1 MQSVYAFNKAQE
13 SNYYLGLTEIDA
25 QIKDALMIHG
35 REHKE
40 RLDEQQKKAVGL
52 YREHYQ
58 KGKRSDV
65 LKDEEGAIAEQIA
78 WDTIYSYQRKERD
91 EFHSVQRK
99 MISETEHLF
108 NKYLRLIRL
117 AGALADYIK
126 DVQEKKQN
134 KTGEKPEVDFSRF
147 YDNELLARL
156 RDSEEVKEEK
166 FFWELEQIIDW
177 SKMLRSNEKFL
188 GLLKSISN
196 DLEGDKEL
204 MLFIFREFMFKNDLL
219 LSFLEESDLNWIENR
234 PVIRNMLLKT
244 VKGIDD
250 EEGEIELFTLSRN
263 WEDDK
268 EFFEILFK
276 KTITE
281 DAEWEKRIAS
291 KEKKWANDRIATV
304 DKILIKMALSEMT
317 NFPSIPVKVT
327 INEFMEISKIYST
340 PKSWQFM
347 NGILD
352 AIATDMQE
360 EGLVRKSGRGLIDN
374 K

>member
-1 MQSVYAFNKAQE
+1 
-13 SNYYLGLTEIDA
+13 
-25 QIKDALMIHG
+25 
-35 REHKE
+35 
-40 RLDEQQKKAVGL
+40 
-52 YREHYQ
+52 
-58 KGKRSDV
+58 
-65 LKDEEGAIAEQIA
+65 
-78 WDTIYSYQRKERD
+78 
-91 EFHSVQRK
+91 

-126 DVQEKKQN
+126 DVQEKKQK

-147 YDNELLARL
+147 YNNDLLARL
-156 RDSEEVKEEK
+156 RDLEEVKEEK
-166 FFWELEQIIDW
+166 FFWELEQVIDW
-177 SKMLRSNEKFL
+177 SKMLRKDEKFL
-188 GLLKSISN
+188 GLLESVSS

-204 MLFIFREFMFKNDLL
+204 MLFVFREFMFKNELL

-234 PVIRNMLLKT
+234 PVVRNMLLKT
-244 VKGIDD
+244 VKGVDD
-250 EEGEIELFTLSRN
+250 EEEEIELFTLSRN
-263 WEDDK
+263 WEDDR
-268 EFFEILFK
+268 EFFEVLYK

-291 KEKKWANDRIATV
+291 KAKRWANDRIATV

>member
-1 MQSVYAFNKAQE
+1 MQNVYAFNKAQE
-13 SNYYLGLTEIDA
+13 SNYYLGLTDIDS

-40 RLDEQQKKAVGL
+40 RLDEQQKKAVVL
-52 YREHYQ
+52 YRAHYQ
-58 KGKRSDV
+58 KGKRGDV

-91 EFHSVQRK
+91 DFHSVQRK

-126 DVQEKKQN
+126 DVQEKKQK
-134 KTGEKPEVDFSRF
+134 KTGEKPAVDFSRF
-147 YDNELLARL
+147 YDSELLARL

-188 GLLKSISN
+188 DLLKSISN

-219 LSFLEESDLNWIENR
+219 LSFLEENDLNWIENR

-250 EEGEIELFTLSRN
+250 EDGEIELFTLSKN

-268 EFFEILFK
+268 EFFETLFK

-281 DAEWEKRIAS
+281 DVEWERRIAS

-352 AIATDMQE
+352 AIAKDMQE

>member
-13 SNYYLGLTEIDA
+13 SNYYLGIKDIDA
-25 QIKDALMIHG
+25 QIKDALLMHG

-40 RLDEQQKKAVGL
+40 RLDEQQKKAVDL
-52 YREHYQ
+52 YREHHQ
-58 KGKRSDV
+58 KGKRGDV
-65 LKDEEGAIAEQIA
+65 LKDEDGAIAEQIA

-91 EFHSVQRK
+91 EFHSIQRK

-126 DVQEKKQN
+126 GVQEKKQQ

-147 YDNELLARL
+147 YDNDLLVRL
-156 RDSEEVKEEK
+156 RNSEEVQEEK
-166 FFWELEQIIDW
+166 FFWELEQVIDW
-177 SKMLRSNEKFL
+177 SKMLRSDEKFL
-188 GLLKSISN
+188 NLLKTLSTG
-196 DLEGDKEL
+196 LEADKEL
-204 MLFIFREFMFKNDLL
+204 MVFIFREFMFKNELL

-234 PVIRNMLLKT
+234 PVLRNMLLKT
-244 VKGIDD
+244 VKGVDD
-250 EEGEIELFTLSRN
+250 EEEDIELFTLSRN
-263 WEDDK
+263 WEDDR

-276 KTITE
+276 KTISE
-281 DAEWEKRIAS
+281 DEEWEKRIAS
-291 KEKKWANDRIATV
+291 KAKRWANDRIATV

-352 AIATDMQE
+352 AIAKDMQE
-360 EGLVRKSGRGLIDN
+360 EGIVRKSGRGLIDN